1 MEKAARGSAR
11 WRRLVVDLGVER
23 PVKGHGCVIHLT
35 FIFPPKED
43 RKGEKREK

>member
-23 PVKGHGCVIHLT
+23 PVKGHGGVIHLT